1 MRTKRY
7 PAAALAA
14 VFLAASLSQPVSAGT
29 WRTAEDGLYYR
40 EAGKDT
46 VGWKRIA
53 DDAGVRHWYY
63 FGEDGRLARNMETP
77 DGFLVNEAGMFG
89 GISDHG
95 VSPAFAAAEKAAETA
110 RQAGERAYYEELY
123 RKKAEEEARA
133 AAEAQAGPNGSGDG
147 AQETESA
154 GAGGGETEAEIPPYV
169 SKKKKKKYG
178 AMLQGIPEPKLSGIR
193 TGGMPAEFFMLCV
206 AGETSGGADF
216 MNSIIGDSGRAY
228 GFCQY
233 DYRYDLVDF
242 LKYACGLH
250 PQLWSGAE
258 AFLNRENGDI
268 GLVENASLKQMF
280 RRALLTDPETAM
292 SDQLNFM
299 RMLYWDDFARDMDA
313 AGFRL
318 GERNVAVQA
327 ALFSVNVNCG
337 PHAEIFIQ
345 ELRPEI
351 SDQEFLDRIYELRN
365 TVFAEMDVQG
375 LRKKGT
381 SERYLSAE
389 PEMAADLMYGK
400 ITLDEELDYG
410 GGVEWYGNPF

>member
-1 MRTKRY
+1 MRIKRN
-7 PAAALAA
+7 PAAALA
-14 VFLAASLSQPVSAGT
+14 VLLLAAAFSQPASAGT

-63 FGEDGRLARNMETP
+63 FGEDGRLARNIDTP
-77 DGFLVNEAGMFG
+77 DGFRVNEAGMFD
-89 GISDHG
+89 GISDQG
-95 VSPAFAAAEKAAETA
+95 VSTAFAAAEKAAEAA
-110 RQAGERAYYEELY
+110 RQASERAYYAELY

-133 AAEAQAGPNGSGDG
+133 AAEAAAGPGEAGEG
-147 AQETESA
+147 AQE
-154 GAGGGETEAEIPPYV
+154 AGGSETEAEIPPYV
-169 SKKKKKKYG
+169 SLFRREKYG
-178 AMLQGIPEPKLSGIR
+178 AMLQGTPEPKLSGIR

-242 LKYACGLH
+242 LQYACGLH

-268 GLVENASLKQMF
+268 GLVENASLKQIF
-280 RRALLTDPETAM
+280 RRALLTDPETAT

-299 RMLYWDDFARDMDA
+299 RMLYWDDFAREMDA

-318 GERNVAVQA
+318 GERNIAVQA

-337 PHAEIFIQ
+337 PHPEIFIQ
-345 ELRPEI
+345 ELKPEI

-389 PEMAADLMYGK
+389 PAMAADLMYGK
-400 ITLDEELDYG
+400 ITLGEELDYG